1 MQGKISPMAF
11 YKLLQIKIMNKTLLT
26 IGGIAALGIAG
37 FFAWKK
43 FGKKEGEGDDD
54 EAEKLLKI
62 ASETNEDEETPTSSD
77 DLENEIDLEAE
88 KKADEIE
95 AESDELDE
103 TLEPSKKE
111 QRQKARAE
119 RKKKRIEKRKQ
130 RRSERKDKRDAN
142 KDKRKKAAKITLGIA
157 IPAVG
162 AGMLAVKGI
171 KSIAKK
177 RPNKM

>member
-1 MQGKISPMAF
+1 
-11 YKLLQIKIMNKTLLT
+11 MNKTILT

-43 FGKKEGEGDDD
+43 FGKKEGEVDDD

-119 RKKKRIEKRKQ
+119 RKNNRIEKRKQ
-130 RRSERKDKRDAN
+130 RRQERKDKRVAN
-142 KDKRKKAAKITLGIA
+142 KDKRKRAAKITLGVA
-157 IPAVG
+157 IPVVG
-162 AGMLAVKGI
+162 KV
-171 KSIAKK
+171 S
-177 RPNKM
+177 